1 MIVTGIIL
9 LIIHLPPFAMSEIKN
24 AEIDPKIKAIVLAP
38 ILNLIGIWGNRREL
52 KR

>member
-1 MIVTGIIL
+1 
-9 LIIHLPPFAMSEIKN
+9 MSEIKN